1 MCPADNPKST
11 PSSRSK
17 KPPQVHPDT
26 DVVMGEAAPRQPAE
40 DPDRD
45 EEMADHSAG
54 DDEGADDDERYG
66 EGDYDRDDDDED
78 DDDDDEDDD
87 EDDVFDGNY
96 LGGSGAN
103 LSSTLRALSGLV
115 SGISSRLREILE
127 NLRQKDDPSAQL
139 VALQSLA
146 ELLLV
151 STEDNLSGH
160 FSPDQFV
167 KELVSL
173 MQDQGPYGE
182 NPEMMLLAC
191 RCIANLMEALPPATA
206 NVVYGGAVPVL
217 CAKLMEIQYI
227 DLAEQALSVSPNEF
241 SSVEPESVLTE
252 PAFPP
257 DPGENL
263 GRVSHIDR
271 EGGRLDCV
279 LDLLGLLRY
288 QCPADRRHDCC
299 ELLPQHPGRLFWNR
313 QRRHGHPS
321 RRPEEQRPK
330 GG

>member
-1 MCPADNPKST
+1 MPLQDEKAAKTKNLQLVSAFLLTFSLPFVKLQLMMLSLDNSKAAP
-11 PSSRSK
+11 PSRTK
-17 KPPQVHPDT
+17 KPAQAPPDT
-26 DVVMGEAAPRQPAE
+26 DVVMGEATQRQQAE

-45 EEMADHSAG
+45 EEMADRSGG
-54 DDEGADDDERYG
+54 DDEDGEDDDERYG
-66 EGDYDRDDDDED
+66 EEDYDRDDDDD
-78 DDDDDEDDD
+78 DDD
-87 EDDVFDGNY
+87 EDDVFDGSY

-115 SGISSRLREILE
+115 SGISSRLRDILE
-127 NLRQKDDPSAQL
+127 NLRQKDDPSTQL

-191 RCIANLMEALPPATA
+191 RCIANLMEALPAATA

-227 DLAEQALSVSPNEF
+227 DLAEQALSVS
-241 SSVEPESVLTE
+241 
-252 PAFPP
+252 
-257 DPGENL
+257 
-263 GRVSHIDR
+263 
-271 EGGRLDCV
+271 
-279 LDLLGLLRY
+279 LLS
-288 QCPADRRHDCC
+288 C
-299 ELLPQHPGRLFWNR
+299 
-313 QRRHGHPS
+313 
-321 RRPEEQRPK
+321 
-330 GG
+330 

>member
-1 MCPADNPKST
+1 MA
-11 PSSRSK
+11 
-17 KPPQVHPDT
+17 
-26 DVVMGEAAPRQPAE
+26 EAAPRPPPE

-45 EEMADHSAG
+45 EEMADQSAE
-54 DDEGADDDERYG
+54 DDEGADDDDAPYG
-66 EGDYDRDDDDED
+66 EGDYDRDDDED
-78 DDDDDEDDD
+78 DDEDDDD

-96 LGGSGAN
+96 LGGNGAN

-115 SGISSRLREILE
+115 SGISSRLRDILE

-139 VALQSLA
+139 VALQNLA

-227 DLAEQALSVSPNEF
+227 DLAEQALSVSPI
-241 SSVEPESVLTE
+241 
-252 PAFPP
+252 PP
-257 DPGENL
+257 
-263 GRVSHIDR
+263 S
-271 EGGRLDCV
+271 
-279 LDLLGLLRY
+279 
-288 QCPADRRHDCC
+288 
-299 ELLPQHPGRLFWNR
+299 
-313 QRRHGHPS
+313 PS
-321 RRPEEQRPK
+321 RNSLEPSMPC
-330 GG
+330 

>member
-1 MCPADNPKST
+1 MA
-11 PSSRSK
+11 
-17 KPPQVHPDT
+17 
-26 DVVMGEAAPRQPAE
+26 EAALRPPPE

-45 EEMADHSAG
+45 EEMADQSAE
-54 DDEGADDDERYG
+54 DDEGADDDDAPYG
-66 EGDYDRDDDDED
+66 EGDYDRDDDED
-78 DDDDDEDDD
+78 DDEDDDD

-96 LGGSGAN
+96 LGGNGAN

-115 SGISSRLREILE
+115 SGISSRLRDILE

-139 VALQSLA
+139 VALQNLA

-227 DLAEQALSVSPNEF
+227 DLAEQALSVSPIPSRAETGSNNAR
-241 SSVEPESVLTE
+241 LADWT
-252 PAFPP
+252 AFP
-257 DPGENL
+257 
-263 GRVSHIDR
+263 RRWRKS
-271 EGGRLDCV
+271 RLSIPH
-279 LDLLGLLRY
+279 R
-288 QCPADRRHDCC
+288 
-299 ELLPQHPGRLFWNR
+299 
-313 QRRHGHPS
+313 S
-321 RRPEEQRPK
+321 
-330 GG
+330 